1 MREVMKMSVV
11 LAIAMLV
18 CAGCTKKAKVNLD
31 GLDQNPAGSMQD
43 GSFGTSGLNGPGTT
57 LVSDTPLVPPVGDP
71 SLFGVANS
79 ADGNG
84 SGIGG
89 ANGNG
94 AADANGGAGGGW
106 TGLDNAVGGS
116 DVENFIKN
124 GQYFAQ
130 KVYFDFNR
138 SEVRPSERPKL
149 EALANHLQNNPTFGV
164 IIEGHC
170 DERGSDEYNRSLS
183 ERRSLAVKEYLAA
196 LGIANNRMRTISYGE
211 DRPDIPN
218 AQSEQQH
225 KMNRRAQ
232 FLVGAHQ

>member
-11 LAIAMLV
+11 LAIAVLV
-18 CAGCTKKAKVNLD
+18 CVGCTKKAKVNLD
-31 GLDQNPAGSMQD
+31 GLDQNPAGPVQGNGLGFNEVNDPFS
-43 GSFGTSGLNGPGTT
+43 GTVGGPGVP
-57 LVSDTPLVPPVGDP
+57 LVVPVSDPNL
-71 SLFGVANS
+71 
-79 ADGNG
+79 
-84 SGIGG
+84 IGG
-89 ANGNG
+89 ANGG
-94 AADANGGAGGGW
+94 TGDGINGGAGNGW
-106 TGLDNAVGGS
+106 TGLDNPVAGS

-149 EALANHLQNNPTFGV
+149 EALANHLLNNPPLGV

-196 LGIANNRMRTISYGE
+196 LGIANDRMRTISYGE
-211 DRPDIPN
+211 DRPDVPN
-218 AQSEQQH
+218 AQTEQQH
-225 KMNRRAQ
+225 QLNRRAQ

>member
-18 CAGCTKKAKVNLD
+18 CVGCTKKAKVNLD
-31 GLDQNPAGSMQD
+31 GLDQTPAGSVRGENNLGYD
-43 GSFGTSGLNGPGTT
+43 GPNGPGGVLT
-57 LVSDTPLVPPVGDP
+57 SDIPLVPPVSDP
-71 SLFGVANS
+71 SL
-79 ADGNG
+79 
-84 SGIGG
+84 IGG
-89 ANGNG
+89 GLDSSNGGGDANNG
-94 AADANGGAGGGW
+94 AAGGGTAW
-106 TGLDNAVGGS
+106 TGLDKAVAGS

-149 EALANHLQNNPTFGV
+149 EALANHLMSNPTYGV

-211 DRPDIPN
+211 DRPDVPN
-218 AQSEQQH
+218 AQSEEQH

-232 FLVGAHQ
+232 FLIGVHQ